1 MKKHSLITTLAAT
14 AILGGFASA
23 QAGTQ
28 AAAET
33 PILDKEVVVDESAG
47 FTLDKAFDFL
57 WSVPV
62 IYENDDN
69 PYIQKVAF
77 TGRYHGQVW
86 GINSDFGSASGWENR
101 RQRVGG
107 VVEFFRT
114 FDASITFNLNFDGEN
129 TGRFVQDYEDF
140 RLRWRPNKMFNLEV
154 GLYKVPITNEWRE
167 SSNRIVTIERSN
179 FINTAV
185 PNKLGGVLATG
196 EFATGEESGVTYGA
210 GVYSATRDED
220 WAYPTFDG
228 GAVFYGGVGYN
239 FNEHHT
245 VRFDNAITNESPANN
260 AVRPYN
266 YTAALS
272 YKGDFLDSRLG
283 LQSDLVTA
291 IGQDEQPDLFG
302 IIILPTFDLTEK
314 VQLVGRY
321 QYLVSDEE
329 NGVRLQSRY
338 ERRAPD
344 LPISS
349 GNNYHALYGGVNYYI
364 YKDRLKVM
372 YGMEYSHM
380 ELQQGGG
387 FNSLTIVGALRVW
400 F

>member
-1 MKKHSLITTLAAT
+1 MKISSLVIPAAT
-14 AILGGFASA
+14 AVILCGSGAV
-23 QAGTQ
+23 QAGSPAVSDVTVFDKDVIVE
-28 AAAET
+28 ET
-33 PILDKEVVVDESAG
+33 SGL
-47 FTLDKAFDFL
+47 TLEKAFDFL
-57 WSVPV
+57 WGVPV
-62 IYENDDN
+62 IYENEDN
-69 PYIQKVAF
+69 PYLQKVAF
-77 TGRYHGQVW
+77 TGRYHGQLW
-86 GINSDFGSASGWENR
+86 GLNSDFGSASGWENR
-101 RQRVGG
+101 RQRFGG
-107 VVEFFRT
+107 VVEFLET
-114 FDASITFNLNFDGEN
+114 FEAAITFNLNFDGET
-129 TGRFVQDYEDF
+129 TGRFVEDYEDF
-140 RLRWRPNKMFNLEV
+140 KVRWRPSKLFNLQV

-185 PNKLGGVLATG
+185 PNKLGGILATG

-210 GVYSATRDED
+210 GVYSATRDDD

-228 GAVFYGGVGYN
+228 GAVYYSGVGYN
-239 FNEHHT
+239 FNEHHL
-245 VRFDNAITNESPANN
+245 VRFDNGFTSDSPENN
-260 AVRPYN
+260 AVRPYS

-272 YKGDFLDSRLG
+272 YEGSFLDGRLG

-291 IGQDEQPDLFG
+291 IGEDDQPDLFG

-321 QYLVSDEE
+321 QYLVSNED

-344 LPISS
+344 LPTTS
-349 GNNYHALYGGVNYYI
+349 GNNYHALYGGMNYYI

-372 YGMEYSHM
+372 YGMEYSHL
-380 ELQQGGG
+380 ELQRGGG
-387 FNSLTIVGALRVW
+387 FNSLTIVGAVRVW

>member
-1 MKKHSLITTLAAT
+1 MKKDSLITTLIASAL
-14 AILGGFASA
+14 LGGFAPV

-28 AAAET
+28 TAADAT
-33 PILDKEVVVDESAG
+33 FLDKEVVVEEDSAL
-47 FTLDKAFDFL
+47 TLDKAFDFL

-62 IYENDDN
+62 IYENKEN
-69 PYIQKVAF
+69 PFIQKVAF

-86 GINSDFGSASGWENR
+86 GLNSNFGSASGWENR

-107 VVEFFRT
+107 AVNFLKT
-114 FDASITFNLNFDGEN
+114 FDASITFNLNFNGAN
-129 TGRFVQDYEDF
+129 TGRFVENFEDF
-140 RLRWRPNKMFNLEV
+140 KVRWRPNKMFNLEA
-154 GLYKVPITNEWRE
+154 GLDKVPLTNEWRE

-196 EFATGEESGVTYGA
+196 EFATGEESAVTYGA
-210 GVYSATRDED
+210 GVYSATRSED
-220 WAYPTFDG
+220 WAVPTLDG
-228 GAVFYGGVGYN
+228 GAVFYGGVGYT
-239 FNEHHT
+239 FNEHHL
-245 VRFDNAITNESPANN
+245 VRFDNAVTNQSPANN

-272 YKGDFLDSRLG
+272 YQGDFLAGRLG

-291 IGQDEQPDLFG
+291 IGQDDQPDLFG

-314 VQLVGRY
+314 IQLVARY
-321 QYLVSDEE
+321 QYLVSNEE

-338 ERRAPD
+338 ERRAPE
-344 LPISS
+344 LPTTF
-349 GNNYHALYGGVNYYI
+349 GNNYQALYGGVNYYI

-380 ELQQGGG
+380 DLQRGGG
-387 FNSLTIVGALRVW
+387 FDGFTIVGAIRVW